1 VDGRRILK
9 GFGMLRM
16 FWTLSLSGA
25 EDGVGYGVG
34 YGDVSPYF
42 IANCANLTDIAN
54 PIIGGNV
61 SDVRMV
67 PVISIKHPGKAAPL
81 K

>member
-1 VDGRRILK
+1 MDGRRILK

-25 EDGVGYGVG
+25 EDGVG

-61 SDVRMV
+61 SDVQMV